1 MVWICLVP
9 EVVRNQSFTFFLMKF
24 KDARYKCC
32 TQKLLCDDGEI
43 CELKVAKS
51 FSLGN
56 TTVHVTKRIKLK
68 GKQQFT
74 PDTHVYSFK
83 VEVIYFT
90 ILKLPERICNLIAN
104 ISHNLNGVKF

>member
-43 CELKVAKS
+43 RELKVAKS
-51 FSLGN
+51 FFI
-56 TTVHVTKRIKLK
+56 R
-68 GKQQFT
+68 QY
-74 PDTHVYSFK
+74 YSPCYQ
-83 VEVIYFT
+83 ENQAQ
-90 ILKLPERICNLIAN
+90 R
-104 ISHNLNGVKF
+104 